1 MNTFFHKYST
11 MRRLVHFTILL
22 LFVSAGAM
30 AQSKYWV
37 APGASGNWSNAANWS
52 TTSGGP
58 GGAGAPLF
66 NQTAV
71 FDNGSN
77 ANCLLDLPSIT
88 INNILIPSA
97 YTGTISPNGTTNLI
111 IRYDVIMSTGNLVLP
126 AVSSIDGF
134 LTINGGS
141 VTTGAVSSSVGRNF
155 TVSTGSYTASGNI
168 SFGANMSIL
177 NGGVFDAGT
186 STITLNGS
194 AHTSIN
200 NNGSLPGTTTF
211 FNLILQKTQTSNNL
225 VIGSNDQVVVTNDL
239 NLIDGVITSG
249 SNGALLV
256 GRNLTIG
263 SGFDGAQTNFT
274 LNGASDAVVTVNAP
288 FISTIS
294 GSTTINKSNPASQV
308 SFVTDLP
315 SNLINFNLLTNNTI
329 NISQGTINFPDND
342 AVLWNFNT
350 FNIGAN
356 ATFNAPS
363 NTMTVQG
370 NFNNSGTFNANNGTV
385 AFTSAVNRFYSFGTS
400 AQNGT
405 TTFFNVIVNNTNTDG
420 SFNIELGDRLA
431 VSNNLSINAGYLNS
445 IGGNLSNQSFVSVGG
460 ALSIQS
466 GTKPWALGV
475 HLEFIGANPQS
486 VALAAGT
493 TSYINGNISLLKTA
507 PGPITLNSP
516 LVLDV
521 IGQVLTFN
529 GGVFATT
536 SANALNLAVNGVV
549 VAGGNATS
557 YVDGPIIRTGNSAFT
572 FPVGDDGFYAPAR
585 LSGTINFNSNLGAN
599 STYSVQYIRQDPTA
613 LYDPSNQWES
623 NPPNLKIS
631 ECEYWIID
639 QLNVPQVANPI
650 VWLSYDNVR
659 SCGLTEPSTV
669 GVSAWISTQNYWRLY
684 GNGAG
689 FVTQNGVNFLGASGT
704 GFFVTTTPNPV
715 FTLSTI
721 NEVANPLPVTWL
733 SFTGRYFN
741 GSVDLNWSTSLEVNN
756 EEYTIERSAD
766 GQNFTAIGNV
776 PGVGNTTSISRYS
789 FKDTNPLSGSGYY
802 RIKQTDRD
810 GKFSYSDIIRVSNSE
825 VALKGLRLFP
835 NPVSGKMPLTI
846 ENGNW
851 SNKKVTI
858 TIYNAVGGIVR
869 QEQIT
874 FGSDSRA
881 KINVESLQK
890 GSYFITTSINNERQ
904 TMQFFIQ

>member
-1 MNTFFHKYST
+1 MNTFYHKYST

-22 LFVSAGAM
+22 LFVSASAT
-30 AQSKYWV
+30 AQFKYWV
-37 APGASGNWSNAANWS
+37 APGGSGNWSTASNWS
-52 TTSGGP
+52 STSGGP
-58 GGAGAPLF
+58 GGAGAPTAS
-66 NQTAV
+66 QTAV

-77 ANCLLDLPSIT
+77 ANCLLDQPSIT
-88 INNILIPSA
+88 LNNILIPSA
-97 YTGTISPNGTTNLI
+97 YTGTISPSGTTSMT
-111 IRYDVIMSTGNLVLP
+111 IRFDVIMSTGNIVLP
-126 AVSSIDGF
+126 DVSSIGGF

-141 VTTGAVSSSVGRNF
+141 VTTGAVSSSVGNNF
-155 TVSTGSYTASGNI
+155 TVNTGTFNANGSL
-168 SFGANMSIL
+168 SFGANMAIT
-177 NGGVFDAGT
+177 NGGTFNAGT
-186 STITLNGS
+186 STITLTGS
-194 AHTSIN
+194 THTSIN

-211 FNLILQKTQTSNNL
+211 FNLVLQKTQTANNL
-225 VIGSNDQVVVTNDL
+225 VIGTNDQVVVTNDL
-239 NLIDGVITSG
+239 NLIDGLISG
-249 SNGALLV
+249 PNGSLQV
-256 GRNLTIG
+256 GRNLTVG
-263 SGFDGAQTNFT
+263 TAFDGAQTNFT

-288 FISTIS
+288 FISTFS
-294 GSTTINKSNPASQV
+294 GSTTINKSNPSSQV

-315 SNLINFNLLTNNTI
+315 SNLINFNLLTSNTL
-329 NISQGTINFPDND
+329 NITQGTINFPDND
-342 AVLWNFNT
+342 AVVWNFNN

-405 TTFFNVIVNNTNTDG
+405 STFFNVIISNTNSDG

-431 VSNNLSINAGYLNS
+431 VSNNLTINAGYLNS
-445 IGGNLSNQSFVSVGG
+445 IGGNLTNQSFVSVGG

-466 GTKPWALGV
+466 GTKPWAIGV
-475 HLEFIGANPQS
+475 HLEFTGANPQS
-486 VALAAGT
+486 VTLAAGT
-493 TSYINGNISLLKTA
+493 TSFINGNISLLKTA

-516 LVLDV
+516 VVLDL

-536 SANALNLAVNGVV
+536 NANPLTIAVNGVV
-549 VAGGNATS
+549 VAGGNNNS
-557 YVDGPIIRTGNSAFT
+557 YVDGPIRKIGTAAFT
-572 FPVGDDGFYAPAR
+572 YPVGDDGFYAPVH
-585 LSGTINFNSNLGAN
+585 LSGNINYSSNLTVN

-613 LYDPSNQWES
+613 LYDPNNQWES

-639 QLNVPQVANPI
+639 QENVPQVASPF
-650 VWLSYDNVR
+650 VWLSYDDVR
-659 SCGLTEPSTV
+659 SCGITQPSTV
-669 GVSAWISTQNYWRLY
+669 GVSAWISSQNYWRLY

-689 FVTQNGVNFLGASGT
+689 FVTQNGVNFLGMSGT

-741 GSVDLNWSTSLEVNN
+741 GSVELNWSTSLEVNN
-756 EEYTIERSAD
+756 EEYTVERSAD
-766 GQNFTAIGNV
+766 GQNFTSIGFV
-776 PGVGNTTSISRYS
+776 PGVGNTTSISRYN
-789 FKDTNPLSGSGYY
+789 FKDTNPLAGSAYY

-810 GKFSYSDIIRVSNSE
+810 GKFSYSEVIRVSNNE
-825 VALKGLRLFP
+825 VALKGIRLFP
-835 NPVSGKMPLTI
+835 NPVSGNMPLTI
-846 ENGNW
+846 ENGSW

-881 KINVESLQK
+881 KINVETLQK